1 MEIERDDDYG
11 ASETKG
17 SSFADSMKVCCKK
30 FVFAIITCSLIGVL
44 VFQVLLISTTS
55 EVTAVRGGDYASVA
69 DIADAIADV
78 QDQIADLVPT
88 IPDTT
93 TDDTSVADQTQ
104 VSDSTSSTTTPDAS
118 TTTPSTDPSA
128 TTGTSTDPAASAGTQ
143 TASAWVTTI
152 AESKLS

>member
-30 FVFAIITCSLIGVL
+30 FIFAIITCSLIGVL

-55 EVTAVRGGDYASVA
+55 EVTAVRGSDYASVE
-69 DIADAIADV
+69 DLVDAIADV
-78 QDQIADLVPT
+78 QDQIADL

-93 TDDTSVADQTQ
+93 TDDSSVADQTQ

-118 TTTPSTDPSA
+118 TTTATTDPSA
-128 TTGTSTDPAASAGTQ
+128 TTGTTTDPAAAGTQ

-152 AESKLS
+152 AGSKLS

>member
-17 SSFADSMKVCCKK
+17 SSFADKMQVCCKK
-30 FVFAIITCSLIGVL
+30 FIFAIITCSLIGVL

-55 EVTAVRGGDYASVA
+55 EVTAVRGSDYASVE

-78 QDQIADLVPT
+78 QDQIADL

-93 TDDTSVADQTQ
+93 TDDSSVADQTQ

-118 TTTPSTDPSA
+118 TTTPTTDPSA
-128 TTGTSTDPAASAGTQ
+128 TTGTTTDPAAAGTQ
-143 TASAWVTTI
+143 TASA
-152 AESKLS
+152 

>member
-1 MEIERDDDYG
+1 MEIERDDDYSS
-11 ASETKG
+11 SEAKG
-17 SSFADSMKVCCKK
+17 SSFADKMKVCCKK
-30 FVFAIITCSLIGVL
+30 FIFAIITCSLIGVL

-55 EVTAVRGGDYASVA
+55 EVTAVRGSDYASVE

-78 QDQIADLVPT
+78 QDQIADL

-93 TDDTSVADQTQ
+93 TDDSSVADQTQ

-118 TTTPSTDPSA
+118 TTTPTTDPSA
-128 TTGTSTDPAASAGTQ
+128 TTGTTTDPAAAGTQ

-152 AESKLS
+152 GESKLS